1 MVQIGAFLCLKE
13 NKMLR
18 LFINVVGFLEF
29 IAFIKR
35 VYRDEEAQK
44 NEPKEDENSEQ
55 EQK

>member
-1 MVQIGAFLCLKE
+1 
-13 NKMLR
+13 MLR